1 MSDEKK
7 HIINLGEASGLSDN
21 DYLMIDSASQ
31 GTRKFKA
38 RGIVSGTFIDDTQE
52 SLNTTYS
59 SSKIEDLLDDKT
71 DIDDTQASV
80 TSTYSSSKIEDL
92 ISNAPN
98 AVELSYASYQALTE
112 AEKTDG
118 TIYMVY
124 DDPTDNYVAN
134 NGFCLNYSTDE
145 QLTGG
150 KWVDGKPIYQ
160 RTYVFTSDDLQVAT
174 ISNSL
179 INGRL
184 LLDSSDWDMCWIDD
198 SASMWFV
205 TNPTGNGTLSTPINY
220 PAGGNAYLRNSIH
233 HTDDYQ
239 NNAPYI
245 YADCT
250 YSAQYFYTNISK
262 LKMIYTIRYTKT
274 TD

>member
-124 DDPTDNYVAN
+124 DDPSDGTSVESAID
-134 NGFCLNYSTDE
+134 YSTTE
-145 QLTGG
+145 QNTGL
-150 KWVDGKPIYQ
+150 KWIDGKPIYQ
-160 RTYVFTSDDLQVAT
+160 KTFNVSANSYADISTLNIDKVVSSDGIMELTGGVFYHLNIYGESTYLAYYETDVT
-174 ISNSL
+174 
-179 INGRL
+179 NGR
-184 LLDSSDWDMCWIDD
+184 
-198 SASMWFV
+198 
-205 TNPTGNGTLSTPINY
+205 INTTVGSGWT
-220 PAGGNAYLRNSIH
+220 A
-233 HTDDYQ
+233 
-239 NNAPYI
+239 
-245 YADCT
+245 
-250 YSAQYFYTNISK
+250 TNITVT
-262 LKMIYTIRYTKT
+262 LMYTKT